1 VVAERSLAGFR
12 LWSYFFMPIKIDK
25 RAGRGLQALLALS
38 ALVCAPAAGW
48 AVSCTTQ
55 AGLAAADR
63 NALALAGQRLSTAV
77 VESDAAGLQAS
88 LLPSV
93 AGQWDGIRE
102 AAEIGGAFV
111 KGGQA
116 RLRNLYLLDATS
128 LTAPTDAQFFC
139 SGANGAT
146 VTISMRSLP
155 PGKYALV
162 LADAAGAPMAGQIG
176 LVLGWDANAWK
187 LGGLFVRP
195 GQLDGHD
202 GVYYW
207 QRARE
212 AARSG
217 APWASYYAY
226 EAARTLLLPVD
237 FLSSPNLDK
246 LNTEQGQITGAPAF
260 PYNVQAGDRT
270 FKIDSVH
277 FDTGAREADLGVV
290 YESTGVTDPAA
301 LRTEATT
308 VLSAFL
314 KAQPVLRGSFHGIWA
329 YSSNG
334 GKITPIME
342 LPMNRIP

>member
-1 VVAERSLAGFR
+1 MFVA
-12 LWSYFFMPIKIDK
+12 IDK
-25 RAGRGLQALLALS
+25 MARCLLTLS
-38 ALVCAPAAGW
+38 VICAPAAGW
-48 AVSCTTQ
+48 AATCTTQ

-77 VESDAAGLQAS
+77 VQGDTANLQAS

-93 AGQWDGIRE
+93 TGQWDGIRDT
-102 AAEIGGAFV
+102 AEISAAFV

-116 RLRNLYLLDATS
+116 QLRNLYLLDATS
-128 LTAPTDAQFFC
+128 LTAPTDTQFFC
-139 SGANGAT
+139 SSTNGSMT

-155 PGKYALV
+155 PGKYAVV
-162 LADAAGAPMAGQIG
+162 LADSAGSPMAGQIG
-176 LVLGWDANAWK
+176 LVLGLDGGAWK

-195 GQLDGHD
+195 GQLGGHD

-217 APWASYYAY
+217 APWAAYYAY
-226 EAARTLLLPVD
+226 DAARTLLVPVD

-246 LNTEQGQITGAPAF
+246 LNQEQEQIAGAPTF

-277 FDTGAREADLGVV
+277 FDTAAHEADLGVV
-290 YESTGVTDPAA
+290 YDSTGVTDQAA

-308 VLSAFL
+308 VMSAFL
-314 KAQPVLRGSFHGIWA
+314 KTQPVLRGSFHGLWA